1 MNAYKHD
8 GDKGEVFE
16 VQKLQNRRN
25 PQMVIDLANK
35 IRTDGLVQV
44 HSDDVKAPNMLGNVI
59 KNGQSLFL
67 YTQKDGDV
75 LSLVRSYLSEE
86 KQWNFHDAK
95 ATKELNLTHNLIA
108 GKAGFSTLMEIYS
121 GDPLLKYIK
130 GGKFQ
135 TCVQLNISDEEMS
148 EMTFGEILKALCEKG
163 VDEKSYKPT
172 QGQKDY
178 IDAHISLFEKAK
190 SYNCLALRRTY
201 VENSQ
206 LVDDK
211 KQSEDEESKTGSK
224 RSPLVKHL
232 CKIEQAIQL
241 FQDGN
246 VSEFLKVTG
255 YTRER
260 SIRSIEDKKK
270 LKASIEALQ
279 NIEHKTIQE
288 VIELAD
294 EQNICLI
301 DDKVRNYKERSP
313 YIYDRM
319 MEVPYQEFVNLYNY
333 LEGQT
338 PFSTQHRTKGA
349 EFNNVLVILDNGRWN
364 NYNFDKLFTS
374 TSRTE
379 SVVVRTEKIF
389 YVCCTRAM
397 ERLAVFYH
405 KPTKSVIDKAQEWF
419 GKENVVEL

>member
-1 MNAYKHD
+1 M
-8 GDKGEVFE
+8 
-16 VQKLQNRRN
+16 
-25 PQMVIDLANK
+25 
-35 IRTDGLVQV
+35 
-44 HSDDVKAPNMLGNVI
+44 
-59 KNGQSLFL
+59 
-67 YTQKDGDV
+67 
-75 LSLVRSYLSEE
+75 
-86 KQWNFHDAK
+86 
-95 ATKELNLTHNLIA
+95 
-108 GKAGFSTLMEIYS
+108 
-121 GDPLLKYIK
+121 
-130 GGKFQ
+130 
-135 TCVQLNISDEEMS
+135 
-148 EMTFGEILKALCEKG
+148 
-163 VDEKSYKPT
+163 
-172 QGQKDY
+172 
-178 IDAHISLFEKAK
+178 
-190 SYNCLALRRTY
+190 
-201 VENSQ
+201 
-206 LVDDK
+206 
-211 KQSEDEESKTGSK
+211 
-224 RSPLVKHL
+224 
-232 CKIEQAIQL
+232 
-241 FQDGN
+241 
-246 VSEFLKVTG
+246 KVTG

-279 NIEHKTIQE
+279 DIEHKTIQE

-294 EQNICLI
+294 EQNICRI

-364 NYNFDKLFTS
+364 NYNFEKLFTS

-419 GKENVVEL
+419 GKENVIEL

>member
-1 MNAYKHD
+1 MA
-8 GDKGEVFE
+8 
-16 VQKLQNRRN
+16 
-25 PQMVIDLANK
+25 
-35 IRTDGLVQV
+35 
-44 HSDDVKAPNMLGNVI
+44 
-59 KNGQSLFL
+59 
-67 YTQKDGDV
+67 
-75 LSLVRSYLSEE
+75 
-86 KQWNFHDAK
+86 
-95 ATKELNLTHNLIA
+95 
-108 GKAGFSTLMEIYS
+108 
-121 GDPLLKYIK
+121 
-130 GGKFQ
+130 
-135 TCVQLNISDEEMS
+135 
-148 EMTFGEILKALCEKG
+148 
-163 VDEKSYKPT
+163 
-172 QGQKDY
+172 
-178 IDAHISLFEKAK
+178 LFEKAK
-190 SYNCLALRRTY
+190 NYNYLVLRRTY

-232 CKIEQAIQL
+232 CKIEQAIRL
-241 FQDGN
+241 FQNGN

-270 LKASIEALQ
+270 LKASIESLQ

-338 PFSTQHRTKGA
+338 PFQLS
-349 EFNNVLVILDNGRWN
+349 I
-364 NYNFDKLFTS
+364 
-374 TSRTE
+374 
-379 SVVVRTEKIF
+379 
-389 YVCCTRAM
+389 
-397 ERLAVFYH
+397 
-405 KPTKSVIDKAQEWF
+405 
-419 GKENVVEL
+419 ELREQSLIMC

>member
-1 MNAYKHD
+1 M
-8 GDKGEVFE
+8 
-16 VQKLQNRRN
+16 R
-25 PQMVIDLANK
+25 
-35 IRTDGLVQV
+35 
-44 HSDDVKAPNMLGNVI
+44 
-59 KNGQSLFL
+59 
-67 YTQKDGDV
+67 
-75 LSLVRSYLSEE
+75 
-86 KQWNFHDAK
+86 
-95 ATKELNLTHNLIA
+95 
-108 GKAGFSTLMEIYS
+108 
-121 GDPLLKYIK
+121 
-130 GGKFQ
+130 
-135 TCVQLNISDEEMS
+135 
-148 EMTFGEILKALCEKG
+148 
-163 VDEKSYKPT
+163 
-172 QGQKDY
+172 QGQKDF
-178 IDAHISLFEKAK
+178 IDAHMSLFEKAK
-190 SYNCLALRRTY
+190 NYNYLVLRRTY

-232 CKIEQAIQL
+232 CKIEQAIRL
-241 FQDGN
+241 FQNGN
-246 VSEFLKVTG
+246 VYEFLKVTG

-270 LKASIEALQ
+270 LKASIESLQ

-349 EFNNVLVILDNGRWN
+349 EFDNVLVILDNGRWN

-405 KPTKSVIDKAQEWF
+405 KPTKSVIGKAQEWF